1 MYHRVEE
8 VLDAIVARL
17 KLLEKGNQTPPYNMP
32 LYKPNSTE
40 YLLDEEGKIRFNEE
54 RITGYLDIVTPYLY
68 NLENALTESKLH
80 NCGIGVEIINM
91 TENYDDIREAYE
103 GIHWENHNGNVLQV
117 PMEYNTQV
125 TYQIIGFNRNP
136 YPTKDKLSDN
146 DYTPSVLKIMDH
158 IQLLLSGWAPTPF
171 SQALIKTGAS
181 GAIPIAKD
189 NKPYG
194 MVAFTMTMKNLVSTD
209 DEYVFEDVR
218 ISPDIH
224 THKVDLM
231 EELNENN

>member
-8 VLDAIVARL
+8 CLDSIVTRL
-17 KLLEKGNQTPPYNMP
+17 KMLEKGNETPVYNMP
-32 LYKPNSTE
+32 IYKPNSVD
-40 YLLDEEGKIRFNEE
+40 YLRDVNGDIQYQEEQ
-54 RITGYLDIVTPYLY
+54 ITGYLDIVTPYLY

-80 NCGIGVEIINM
+80 NSGIGVEIINM
-91 TENYDDIREAYE
+91 TEMYDDIKEAYE
-103 GIHWENHNGNVLQV
+103 GIHWENHNGNVLQS
-117 PMEYNTQV
+117 PLEYNTQV

-136 YPTKDKLSDN
+136 FPTKDKLSDN

-171 SQALIKTGAS
+171 SQALVKTGAS

-194 MVAFTMTMKNLVSTD
+194 LVAFTMTLKHLVVTD
-209 DEYVFEDVR
+209 DEWLIVDVP
-218 ISPDIH
+218 IIPDIH
-224 THKVDLM
+224 PNKVDLM
-231 EELNENN
+231 EELNQ